1 MYLKNINLKQK
12 LHMESTMTFEQ
23 TLDIYTIEYD
33 NDNFINLGDLNNKLF
48 CTFVKS
54 EEIEPKVKELSTTY
68 TIMYN
73 KMFVLYIKSNNE
85 YVITY
90 NVDQG
95 NVGEIPPNTILVH
108 RKKETN
114 TLYTINALNELIKK
128 LNGGVVDTKF
138 PINWQH
144 YRNCVLLTQHGDLKQ
159 LNTKIHD
166 IIDLS

>member
-1 MYLKNINLKQK
+1 
-12 LHMESTMTFEQ
+12 METVMTFEQ

-33 NDNFINLGDLNNKLF
+33 NDKFINLSDLNNKLF

-54 EEIEPKVKELSTTY
+54 EEIDSKVKELSTTY
-68 TIMYN
+68 NIMYN
-73 KMFVLYIKSNNE
+73 KMFVLYIKSNDE

-95 NVGEIPPNTILVH
+95 NVSEIPDNTILVH

-128 LNGGVVDTKF
+128 LNGGVVDTKYQVD
-138 PINWQH
+138 WQH
-144 YRNCVLLTQHGDLKQ
+144 YRNCILLTQHNELNQ
-159 LNTKIHD
+159 LNTKIYK
-166 IIDLS
+166 IIEV